1 MYYDL
6 VEGAIYCTISMFFIA
21 VEAWKPL
28 SSINLKSIITL
39 DIVAAI
45 ISGIFFGVCGF
56 FLSDLYNDHLLYE
69 QLKGI
74 PVFVRV
80 ILFYL
85 LADFGAYWVHRLMH
99 TKIFW
104 SSHRWHHA
112 PKYMYWLSGARGSAI
127 QMFLTTL
134 PVIIAWPLMFDIP
147 SWLYFFM
154 FSEFIFRN
162 HWMHANVSIH
172 SKIIELVFI
181 TPAYHRIHHSRDP
194 LHHNK
199 NFAVLFTFWDK
210 LFGTYLDPS
219 SIDNELEF
227 GINERRRLVK
237 MVIGV

>member
-21 VEAWKPL
+21 AETWRP
-28 SSINLKSIITL
+28 SSNINLKSIIAL
-39 DIVAAI
+39 DIIAAI
-45 ISGIFFGVCGF
+45 ISGILFAACGYL
-56 FLSDLYNDHLLYE
+56 LSDLYKAHLFYE
-69 QLKGI
+69 QLKDI
-74 PVFVRV
+74 PIFIRI

-104 SSHRWHHA
+104 ASHRWHHA
-112 PKYMYWLSGARGSAI
+112 PKYMYWLSGARGSAV

-147 SWLYFFM
+147 NWLYIFM
-154 FSEFIFRN
+154 FAEFTFRN
-162 HWMHANVSIH
+162 HWMHVNVSVH
-172 SKIIELVFI
+172 SKAIEMIFI
-181 TPAYHRIHHSRDP
+181 TPSYHRIHHSSDP

-210 LFGTYLDPS
+210 IFGTYLDPS
-219 SIDNELEF
+219 TIDNALKF
-227 GINERRRLVK
+227 GINEKSKLIK